1 MKSCVV
7 SLARVLVVVMV
18 VRAEKL
24 GNIEVI
30 TRGELNEDGL
40 TPGTRSLLVSAGE
53 PSLVV
58 QNDPAPPPISYLPPV
73 QTPLPI
79 EPTGAP
85 SAVVTPGGLYQPPE
99 TPTVVQTPA
108 QPLTSLYDPP
118 NQEVFAGG
126 DNTPVAVGAIGENI
140 SPGVPASDIGG
151 YDNSYDEVTDEPES
165 GTDGFFSNLRNSKF
179 ALLGGVLGAKTAVAQ
194 GFRNAQQSFLSG
206 ITSAVASKSAA
217 ISSLKSGSSL
227 AQDSY
232 ENDDD
237 TPNEEQYQGGYDRV
251 KYQGN
256 YGGGQYQGNYGNG
269 QYQGNYGSGQ
279 YQGNYGSGSDGGSGI
294 VKPVDPA
301 PLPVNSYPIF
311 PPYPQP
317 VYPKPFYPLAIY
329 PVGLGYHPKSNP
341 FASIQ
346 AKVDGIKAK
355 VAGIAQ
361 AKAEAVATTIAKIE
375 AAKAGITNKFL
386 AGFQKSLEPYSA
398 KINYSAYPPKP
409 NYPTFQV
416 KSTKPNYQTYP
427 INLTSPINPTNS
439 NYPTRS
445 SYLVYSTNPTYP
457 LSQGGL
463 DAMIYPRL
471 KAPYYTIQPVYL
483 HSYGRRQL
491 WLDLK
496 FL

>member
-329 PVGLGYHPKSNP
+329 PVGLGYHPKS
-341 FASIQ
+341 
-346 AKVDGIKAK
+346 
-355 VAGIAQ
+355 
-361 AKAEAVATTIAKIE
+361 
-375 AAKAGITNKFL
+375 
-386 AGFQKSLEPYSA
+386 
-398 KINYSAYPPKP
+398 
-409 NYPTFQV
+409 
-416 KSTKPNYQTYP
+416 
-427 INLTSPINPTNS
+427 
-439 NYPTRS
+439 
-445 SYLVYSTNPTYP
+445 
-457 LSQGGL
+457 
-463 DAMIYPRL
+463 IYPRL